1 VGAEEMTIEWKI
13 DVGSMLTLL
22 TVVIGL
28 VSVFLQLGKIQLKID
43 LLWNWFQQEKL
54 GVDKG

>member
-1 VGAEEMTIEWKI
+1 MTIEWKI